1 MTLVSAITC
10 RSMTTSL
17 DDLTHIRRLCNVAFT
32 RTLKAQNK
40 SPATIAAYTSA
51 VNQFADFLE
60 ERGMPTAVS
69 LVTRDHVESF
79 IAYVVDHYKAAT
91 ANNRYRGLL
100 AFFKWA
106 VGDGEIQETPMRRM
120 EPPKIPDDAPDLLSK
135 EKLKAVLQ
143 ACSGK
148 GFADVRDAAIF
159 RVLIDTGMR
168 RAELAG
174 VNVSDVDWD
183 ESTIT
188 ILGKGRRVRHVPF
201 GDKTA
206 VALDKY
212 IRLRARHRYSGADK
226 LWLGQHGPLTGNGI
240 LQIVRK
246 RGELAGIQG
255 LHPHQLR
262 HGFAHSWLYK
272 GGGEGDLM
280 QLAGWR
286 SAQMLQRYARSAA
299 GERAREAHRRLSPGA
314 DL

>member
-1 MTLVSAITC
+1 
-10 RSMTTSL
+10 MTTSL
-17 DDLTHIRRLCNVAFT
+17 NDLTHIRRLCNVAFK

-40 SPATIAAYTSA
+40 SEATIAAYTSA
-51 VNQFADFLE
+51 VNQFADYLE
-60 ERGMPTAVS
+60 STGMPTAVAAI
-69 LVTRDHVESF
+69 TREHVESF
-79 IAYVVDHYKAAT
+79 IAHMVERSKPTT

-106 VGDGEIQETPMRRM
+106 ASDGEIQETPMRNTA
-120 EPPKIPDDAPDLLSK
+120 PPKIPDDAPDLLSV
-135 EKLKAVLQ
+135 EKLKAVLK

-148 GFADVRDAAIF
+148 GFAEVRDAALL
-159 RVLIDTGMR
+159 RVLVDTGVR

-174 VNVSDVDWD
+174 IKVDDVDWD

-188 ILGKGRRVRHVPF
+188 VLGKGRRLRKVPF

-206 VALDKY
+206 VAVDKY
-212 IRLRARHRYSGADK
+212 LRLRARHRYSGSER

-240 LQIVRK
+240 LQIVAK
-246 RGELAGIQG
+246 RGEQAGIKG

-262 HGFAHSWLYK
+262 HGFAHAWLYK
-272 GGGEGDLM
+272 GGTEGDLM
-280 QLAGWR
+280 QIAGWR
-286 SAQMLQRYARSAA
+286 SAQMVQRYARSAA